1 VLDTLGLENSVA
13 QIDARWLTLRRIAL
27 KALRSPSSKRLE
39 ALESAFRARARGLLG
54 RRSEDAERMRQW
66 RNRVERLE
74 DVIASAS
81 LLLRFRNGST
91 ELLPIG
97 SEIDLLID
105 LLR

>member
-1 VLDTLGLENSVA
+1 
-13 QIDARWLTLRRIAL
+13 
-27 KALRSPSSKRLE
+27 
-39 ALESAFRARARGLLG
+39 
-54 RRSEDAERMRQW
+54 MRQW

-97 SEIDLLID
+97 SEIELLID
-105 LLR
+105 LLREQESGASTRSRKLLRKFGRSVPEPDEGSMTTLLREIGRDPKSGSPASLGGIN